1 MAYNDTPLPTDLIS
15 DSQPD
20 IRENFQLLEDS
31 QVVDEGLTT
40 DGDYIRYENGWQ
52 VCAGKTTLTYH
63 DAENLRDSASLPQS
77 FTTDGNLFTGV
88 QLEWITAVGTLDRGD
103 YREFGE
109 AGILEAAANQ
119 VEIRFGNGPGARDF
133 DETDEI
139 DCLWFA
145 IGRWK

>member
-31 QVVDEGLTT
+31 QVVDEGSTA

-52 VCAGKTTLTYH
+52 ICFIRSLDTSGMSSGEISEREWSFPVNFDIFTPYVVAAPSGR
-63 DAENLRDSASLPQS
+63 DIDENDNKIDMEGINDWEA
-77 FTTDGNLFTGV
+77 TDYYSTILQYRWN
-88 QLEWITAVGTLDRGD
+88 GD
-103 YREFGE
+103 Q
-109 AGILEAAANQ
+109 GISVPYFAA
-119 VEIRFGNGPGARDF
+119 
-133 DETDEI
+133 
-139 DCLWFA
+139 LA